1 MRSCLE
7 WRWAEAGQEGVR
19 YLLLLTGAE
28 IGMAGGS
35 SRRGGARLSP
45 APDPPASTGPA
56 PASLEA
62 TLVSW
67 CCWKWPYTSN
77 IMGWVLMYSMKDLV
91 TVTVM
96 F

>member
-1 MRSCLE
+1 MRSGLE
-7 WRWAEAGQEGVR
+7 WRGEVVGQEDVL

-28 IGMAGGS
+28 MGMAGGRR
-35 SRRGGARLSP
+35 RRGGGRVRP
-45 APDPPASTGPA
+45 GPVSGHGA
-56 PASLEA
+56 AA
-62 TLVSW
+62 LVRG

>member
-7 WRWAEAGQEGVR
+7 CRWEEAGQEGVR
-19 YLLLLTGAE
+19 YLLLLTGCE

-35 SRRGGARLSP
+35 SRRGGARLRP
-45 APDPPASTGPA
+45 APDPPASTG

-67 CCWKWPYTSN
+67 CCW
-77 IMGWVLMYSMKDLV
+77 
-91 TVTVM
+91 
-96 F
+96 